1 MYILD
6 IMLNNPFGKVFE
18 FNKQAKELT
27 LLADGLYFA
36 NGIVFQTFKNQE
48 TLLVSET
55 NRFRLTRIYVSGKKR
70 GKK

>member
-1 MYILD
+1 
-6 IMLNNPFGKVFE
+6 MLNNPFGKVFE
-18 FNKQAKELT
+18 FNKETKTLS

-36 NGIVFQTFKNQE
+36 NGIVFQTYKNQE

-55 NRFRLTRIYVSGKKR
+55 NRFRLTRIYVSGENR